1 MTSAT
6 FSYGL
11 SSLVID
17 RSALGSFGKIP
28 TELIHHILD
37 AAGLHDGL
45 MLSATNGQFF
55 TICYPCI
62 QARIKRVE
70 ATSFWSHD
78 RVICIGQ
85 GETTLPDG
93 CLTEDEKNAIM
104 TWAFWYDF
112 DFNEQDGER
121 PGFCIPSKRLVKG
134 TLNIIETEEYVHMC
148 EDLGMTLYRYG
159 CAMPALSDPDRLE
172 LAVPSKIIKADEVSK
187 GDRQRIIQLRRL
199 VVDRLGLEHPTL
211 RRTDKVLVNITKR
224 EYVMATDREGRYVL
238 EKAIPQLTCWGTKEG
253 EHGDWAGDRL
263 AVISCSEL
271 EEKLQQ
277 EEGWKEK
284 VEQWD
289 SDFE

>member
-17 RSALGSFGKIP
+17 RSALGSFGKLP

-62 QARIKRVE
+62 QARIKRIE

-93 CLTEDEKNAIM
+93 CLTEDEKNAIV
-104 TWAFWYDF
+104 TWAWWYDF
-112 DFNEQDGER
+112 DFNEQNGER
-121 PGFCIPSKRLVKG
+121 PEFDIPSKTMVEA
-134 TLNIIETEEYVHMC
+134 TLDEIETEEYVVMC

-172 LAVPSKIIKADEVSK
+172 LAVPSKIIKSNEVSK

-199 VVDRLGLEHPTL
+199 AVYRLGLEHPTL

-238 EKAIPQLTCWGTKEG
+238 EKAIPQLTCWGREEG